1 MRTSRYLPLVFPAMT
16 MAISIAW
23 TLNDQKFRI
32 QDCQTFPCRL
42 CQTRFLCCMSYSI
55 HHWAFGP
62 VMYANENSH
71 DVTFFHQRR
80 SVGSPCQWRDVFAPK
95 EVGWIPLSVTWR
107 FAPKEVSWI
116 PLSLM
121 WRFCT
126 KGGRLGPRV
135 SDVTFFNHGGR
146 LGPRNSD
153 VTFFKV
159 DGKKS

>member
-1 MRTSRYLPLVFPAMT
+1 MRTSRHLPLVFPAMT
-16 MAISIAW
+16 MVISIAW

-95 EVGWIPLSVTWR
+95 EVGWIPLSVTWCFLHQR
-107 FAPKEVSWI
+107 MSVGSPCRWCHVFAPKEVGWI
-116 PLSLM
+116 PL
-121 WRFCT
+121 F
-126 KGGRLGPRV
+126 V
-135 SDVTFFNHGGR
+135 
-146 LGPRNSD
+146 
-153 VTFFKV
+153 
-159 DGKKS
+159 KKIIFPLPHYPARPCRP